1 MSTYTQ
7 ILYQLVFST
16 KYQEMILLKEN
27 RPKLYQYITGILKN
41 KNCHLYQING
51 IDNHVHILFHLHP
64 SHSLADLVKDIKLAS
79 SKFIKEN
86 HLFPNFIGWQNGYGA
101 FTYSIEA
108 KDNLIAYIKNQESH
122 HKIKSFRDEFI
133 ELLVEHG
140 IIFDEK
146 FVL

>member
-41 KNCHLYQING
+41 KNFHLYQING

-64 SHSLADLVKDIKLAS
+64 SQSLSDLVKDIKLAS